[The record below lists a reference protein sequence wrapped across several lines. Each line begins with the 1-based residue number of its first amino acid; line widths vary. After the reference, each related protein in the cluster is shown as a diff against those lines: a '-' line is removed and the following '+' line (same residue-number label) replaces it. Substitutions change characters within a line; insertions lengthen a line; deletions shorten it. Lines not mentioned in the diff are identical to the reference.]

1 MSEGCWDHTKPI
13 GEVVGSMLG
22 QRKSLKPIKTIFPWR
37 DTKGGRN
44 SLGRRSTRVKIIK
57 MKGMSEVE

>member
-13 GEVVGSMLG
+13 GEVVGSVLG
-22 QRKSLKPIKTIFPWR
+22 QRKSLKPIKTNFHWR

-44 SLGRRSTRVKIIK
+44 SLGGRSTRVKIN
-57 MKGMSEVE
+57 